1 MPLWRIYHES
11 AVFTDSQKASLAAA
25 ITKLYTDIG
34 LPAFYTNVI
43 YIPVSASS
51 IYVGGAPAKK
61 FVRFTI
67 EQIARSFK
75 NDEVKRVWLNKIDEA
90 LAPHLKDRGDLTWEY
105 HIVETERQLWKV
117 NSIVPPGVGTLAE
130 KRWKKE
136 NKATPYAEAENV
148 RSKM

>member
-11 AVFTDSQKASLAAA
+11 SVFTDAQKVALAKS
-25 ITKLYTDIG
+25 ITKLYNDIG

-43 YIPVSASS
+43 FVPVPAAS
-51 IYVGGAPAKK
+51 IYVGGVPATK

-75 NDEVKRVWLNKIDEA
+75 NDEVKAIWLNKIDAA
-90 LAPHLKDRGDLTWEY
+90 LAPHLKERGDLTWEY

-117 NSIVPPGVGTLAE
+117 NGIVPPGIGTLAE
-130 KRWKKE
+130 KRWKRDNRASE
-136 NKATPYAEAENV
+136 YAEDENV
-148 RSKM
+148 KSKL